1 MCLAVAYHGTESGEP
16 ILREIAHIRLDR
28 ETIEMENLF
37 GESKTVKGKI
47 REIDFMS
54 SKVIIEK

>member
-1 MCLAVAYHGTESGEP
+1 MCLAVAYHGTESEEP

-54 SKVIIEK
+54 SKVIIET